1 MQASSGHRS
10 ARLLASSRI
19 GSRSAISPPLPQ
31 KHTPLMVHPL
41 SRTRSSSYSRFPPE
55 PALSIQPVAERDG
68 FARPGHVRDARKD
81 GPNGPQRSGV
91 LGERAQSRSRRAAC
105 ATAAAREDSHLAQDV
120 RHVAAYGVLAEDE
133 PRSYLVVG
141 EPLGD
146 EPQDL

>member
-81 GPNGPQRSGV
+81 GPNGATEIRSAG
-91 LGERAQSRSRRAAC
+91 GAGSEQ
-105 ATAAAREDSHLAQDV
+105 
-120 RHVAAYGVLAEDE
+120 VAAGRLRD
-133 PRSYLVVG
+133 RG
-141 EPLGD
+141 G
-146 EPQDL
+146 